1 MTSDLHPLQH
11 PLYKLSTYPYKM
23 SLIFIENPLNP
34 TKGAMQNPN
43 QNNKRTKNA
52 SWKQTQMW
60 EFRTWKYHRWH
71 IKHTLRVPWFI
82 KLGILSVALIDKKD
96 TNKSK
101 DWIVLKISRVTNKQT
116 EHSFNMNF
124 VYGGGLDQKH

>member
-34 TKGAMQNPN
+34 TKGAMQNQN

-60 EFRTWKYHRWH
+60 EFRTNSKTMC
-71 IKHTLRVPWFI
+71 TLI
-82 KLGILSVALIDKKD
+82 Y
-96 TNKSK
+96 KSW
-101 DWIVLKISRVTNKQT
+101 DF
-116 EHSFNMNF
+116 EF
-124 VYGGGLDQKH
+124 GLD